1 MKQKENKELFGNAKA
16 FTELKEISVL
26 DIGPLRIGQVE
37 NREAATG
44 MTVLISEEGMR
55 AGLDVRG
62 GGPASRDSQILNP
75 LMAAQQ
81 IHSVVLSGGSAFG
94 LGAAN
99 GVMKFLE
106 EKDIGFDTGVAKVPL
121 VVQSDIFDLSVGQA
135 NVRPD
140 AEMGYA
146 AAKAAFESPNYR
158 DGNYGAGC
166 GASVGKAGGMET
178 AMKTGVGSYAV
189 QIGDL
194 KLGAIVVLNA
204 LGDIYDWKN
213 GRQIA
218 GLLSEDKSELAST
231 MQTMCRS
238 IEVIDNKFTG
248 NTTIAVIITNAHFEK
263 AQLCKIAGMGHDG
276 YARSINPV
284 HTSADGDSIYAVSVG
299 EVAADQDLVG
309 ALGAQV
315 LSEAIVRAVTSADKG
330 IGIYRPRDM
339 ESVDALITNEPNVTL
354 VTYYA
359 DCTPLFFV
367 DTEKRAIGLAHAG
380 WRSTVGRI
388 GEKVIKKMTALYGT
402 DPKNIK
408 AAVGPAISVC
418 CYEVDE
424 PCAANFLSMTDLS
437 VERFVFSKGGGKYML
452 DLLEANRQILMSAGV
467 PEESITLSDLC
478 TNCNSTLLWS
488 HRATKGH
495 RGTMSAMMC
504 LK

>member
-315 LSEAIVRAVTSADKG
+315 LSEAIVRAVTSADSAYGLSSAKDLG
-330 IGIYRPRDM
+330 
-339 ESVDALITNEPNVTL
+339 
-354 VTYYA
+354 
-359 DCTPLFFV
+359 FV
-367 DTEKRAIGLAHAG
+367 
-380 WRSTVGRI
+380 
-388 GEKVIKKMTALYGT
+388 
-402 DPKNIK
+402 
-408 AAVGPAISVC
+408 
-418 CYEVDE
+418 
-424 PCAANFLSMTDLS
+424 
-437 VERFVFSKGGGKYML
+437 
-452 DLLEANRQILMSAGV
+452 
-467 PEESITLSDLC
+467 
-478 TNCNSTLLWS
+478 
-488 HRATKGH
+488 
-495 RGTMSAMMC
+495 
-504 LK
+504 